1 MNRIKRLLVVG
12 LALAGLAFVGIGCDG
27 NGDNGVNKGN
37 GGGLNKI
44 YAEHTAPASK
54 LFEGTWKLAGVVDD
68 KTGSLQELEPKDCEE
83 CYTMTFDTETTFSS
97 FSTSNHGTGT
107 YNYGTHNFRIT
118 RHGGT
123 EIGERGDGNLWVS
136 TLWAVESFSLLENEL
151 RLYYDGGKKYL
162 LFNPNL

>member
-1 MNRIKRLLVVG
+1 MKRFFLMSVIVVVVFGLV
-12 LALAGLAFVGIGCDG
+12 GC
-27 NGDNGVNKGN
+27 GDNGNSVSNNNRGVNN
-37 GGGLNKI
+37 I